1 MASWWN
7 VLREEINGTIDD
19 FREKGAWGAFKDA
32 TLDAV
37 DLVQDAGWLICQ
49 CQMLGVEGMKR
60 MQSFR
65 HIQHAFRIS
74 SDQSRATTKLRDYV
88 TWTMNIMNRHR
99 FVNLNLFKHRMFALR
114 QGVC

>member
-37 DLVQDAGWLICQ
+37 DLVQDAGWLTCQ
-49 CQMLGVEGMKR
+49 CQRLGVEGMKQ

-65 HIQHAFRIS
+65 HMQHAFPSI
-74 SDQSRATTKLRDYV
+74 RACATSKLRDYV
-88 TWTMNIMNRHR
+88 TWTMNINEQASSCQH
-99 FVNLNLFKHRMFALR
+99 ALV
-114 QGVC
+114 QTPDVCT